1 VTTSGPALGVTLLNR
16 LAITVV
22 EVALF
27 ATGIVSWP
35 GRRRRAAASAEPS
48 TE

>member
-1 VTTSGPALGVTLLNR
+1 LLNR
-16 LAITVV
+16 LAITLV

-35 GRRRRAAASAEPS
+35 SRKGGARDGHLPS
-48 TE
+48 TESD